1 MKIVYD
7 QFRGIRPR
15 QSRRS
20 LPPGYGQVAENVRA
34 RSDDLESWREP
45 GEVQTLAKGSVIQS
59 LFLLARQY
67 WLHWNEDVDV
77 ARGPI
82 PPETDDSER
91 TYITGLD
98 RPRMTNVELAT
109 VPDDGDPDD
118 GRYPYRTVALGM
130 PAPDTAV
137 TVDQTVSGN
146 LDDEEL
152 LVSNGGDLDAGWEQL
167 IGGEAEDSTENVIET
182 EDTTA
187 EGEIDVPFI
196 RMRGSEHEAPVIY
209 RDVGIE
215 GALATRYRVE
225 YGFDHAGHFD
235 MMFVI
240 AADEDGNG
248 IGVSLEARA
257 PFPDYS
263 DSVTTNNAHIRLYAV
278 TNWRNRTSL
287 LSGGGVIDYIQFP
300 AMLRGSGQAIQVDMT
315 FNPDDPDRISLTMSV
330 NVLTDETDDYSVEY
344 TYELDA
350 SQFQG
355 GFFAAVTGVEPGSS
369 HGDYVGSLTVAAF
382 GELADG
388 NLTSYVR
395 TFINQ
400 FSEESAPSPAT
411 STVNLADGV
420 DTTITIPDAQP
431 ADEDFKAYGY
441 RVYRVATGAT
451 GSAFLLHT
459 ETLYA
464 DPDSVAPEELTFVDD
479 KDDEDLGEP
488 LESELFDLPP
498 VDGRNILAL
507 PNDVMVM
514 SVGNQVC
521 PSVQGRPHAYPV
533 DYRVTTDY
541 DIVALAAIDTTVYAL
556 TESHAYMIIGSNP
569 AQFSMA
575 KIPQAYACVSRRS
588 VAALA
593 RYGVV
598 YASPDGLV
606 VVTTS
611 GARLISEPWITKREW
626 EQYRPETLIG
636 VAHDDIYFGFYR
648 EVIVGGGGAEII
660 QGGFVF
666 DPDPDGFGFATL
678 DEWAHGVHV
687 DALTD
692 TLYFTR
698 DDVVYAW
705 EAGSEHLTYTWR
717 GRLERLPYPV
727 AFNCAVVDAEDY
739 EDITARYYGD
749 GQLIGEYT
757 VTGPGVYRIAPLRD
771 GSGRAS
777 TYREFE
783 LELTGR
789 SRVYAAETGND
800 VAELS

>member
-1 MKIVYD
+1 MKLVYNI
-7 QFRGIRPR
+7 FRGIRPR
-15 QSRRS
+15 QSPRS
-20 LPPGYGQVAENVRA
+20 LPTGYAQTATNVRA
-34 RSDDLESWREP
+34 LSDDLESWREP
-45 GEVQTLAKGSVIQS
+45 GEEQTLAKGGVIRS
-59 LFLLARQY
+59 LFLMARQY
-67 WLHWNEDVDV
+67 WLHWTEEVEV

-82 PPETDDSER
+82 PPGTDDSER

-98 RPRMTNVELAT
+98 RPRMTNVALAT
-109 VPDDGDPDD
+109 TG
-118 GRYPYRTVALGM
+118 GSGGAYPYATVALGM

-215 GALATRYRVE
+215 GALASRYRVE
-225 YGFDHAGHFD
+225 YGFDHTGHFD

-248 IGVSLEARA
+248 IGVSLEARD

-278 TNWRNRTSL
+278 SNWRDRTSL
-287 LSGGGVIDYIQFP
+287 LSGGGVVDYNQFP
-300 AMLRGSGQAIQVDMT
+300 VMLRASGQTIQVDANI
-315 FNPDDPDRISLTMSV
+315 NPEDPDRVILTMSV
-330 NVLTDETDDYSVEY
+330 DVLTDVADDYSVEY
-344 TYELDA
+344 EYELDA

-355 GFFAAVTGVEPGSS
+355 GFFAPVAGVESGSS
-369 HGDYVGSLTVAAF
+369 HGDYIGSLTVAAF

-400 FSEESAPSPAT
+400 FGEESAPSP
-411 STVNLADGV
+411 STAVVNLAEGV
-420 DTTITIPDAQP
+420 DTTITAPDAQP
-431 ADEDFKAYGY
+431 GDSDFQAYGWRLY
-441 RVYRVATGAT
+441 RAATGAT
-451 GSAFLLHT
+451 GSALLFHT

-464 DPDSVAPEELTFVDD
+464 DPDNVLASELVVVDTL
-479 KDDEDLGEP
+479 DDDDLGEP

-498 VDGRNILAL
+498 VDGRNVIAL
-507 PNDVMVM
+507 PNGVMVM
-514 SVGNQVC
+514 SDGNQVC
-521 PSVQGRPHAYPV
+521 PSVRYRPHAYPV

-541 DIVALAAIDTTVYAL
+541 DVVALAAINTTVYAL
-556 TESHAYMIIGSNP
+556 TQSHAYMIIGDDPS
-569 AQFSMA
+569 AFSMA

-593 RYGVV
+593 RYGVL
-598 YASPDGLV
+598 YACPDGLV
-606 VVTTS
+606 VVNTT
-611 GARLISEPWITKREW
+611 GAQLISEPWIKKREW
-626 EQYRPETLIG
+626 QQFSPESI
-636 VAHDDIYFGFYR
+636 VAAAHDDIYFGFYDDGA
-648 EVIVGGGGAEII
+648 GGR
-660 QGGFVF
+660 GGFVF
-666 DPDPDGFGFATL
+666 DPRADGFGFAPLTV
-678 DEWAHGVHV
+678 WADAVFV

-692 TLYFTR
+692 RLYFAQG
-698 DDVVYAW
+698 DVLYSW
-705 EAGSEHLTYTWR
+705 EGGTGRLDYTWR
-717 GRLERLPYPV
+717 GRLEQLPRPA
-727 AFNCAVVDAEDY
+727 AFNAARVDAQDY
-739 EDITARYYGD
+739 DDVTARYYGD
-749 GQLIGEYT
+749 GELVAERT
-757 VTGPGVYRIAPLRD
+757 VTGPSVFRLPPLRD
-771 GSGRAS
+771 GTGRAT
-777 TYREFE
+777 TYRDFE
-783 LELTGR
+783 VEISGN
-789 SRVYAAETGND
+789 SRVYSAEVATS